1 MCQRMNVTLKTKWLW
16 RFANEDDA
24 MWKKAIVMKYWVD
37 NFDLWSKNISCAHG
51 VDIHYEW
58 L

>member
-16 RFANEDDA
+16 RFANEEDA
-24 MWKKAIVMKYWVD
+24 MWKKVIVMKYWVD
-37 NFDLWSKNISCAHG
+37 NFGWWSKNISYAHG
-51 VDIHYEW
+51 ADIHYEW